1 MPTKEVSP
9 FLKKSLELAKLMY
22 SNFSFFLLVCI
33 YMSLPQFS
41 QAQQKPLSYLALG
54 DSYTIGEGVDVSERY
69 PMQLVQEWNKAAKIP
84 FASPLIIAKTGC
96 TVDELEA
103 GIQAT
108 PTAAEGYDLVT
119 LLIGVN
125 NQYRGRSLES
135 FAVDFEK
142 MLQRA
147 ISFARGKKKRVVV
160 LSIPDW
166 GVTPFAIRKG
176 VDPAQVAEGIDAY
189 NETKKAICAKNGVK
203 FIDITSEYRIA
214 GALPEGVVADELHP
228 SSLIYKKWME
238 KLLIV
243 VQKMNF

>member
-1 MPTKEVSP
+1 MFAAHP
-9 FLKKSLELAKLMY
+9 
-22 SNFSFFLLVCI
+22 
-33 YMSLPQFS
+33 S
-41 QAQQKPLSYLALG
+41 QAQQKPLTYLALG
-54 DSYTIGEGVDVSERY
+54 DSYTIGEGVELSDRY
-69 PMQLVQEWNKAAKIP
+69 PVQLVQEWNKTAKTR
-84 FASPLIIAKTGC
+84 FDSPLIIAKTGW

-125 NQYRGRSLES
+125 NQYRGRSVES
-135 FAVDFEK
+135 YALDFEK

-147 ISFARGKKKRVVV
+147 IAFARGNKAHVIV

-166 GVTPFAIRKG
+166 GVTPFAISKG
-176 VDPAQVAEGIDAY
+176 VDPAKVASEIDDY

-203 FIDITSEYRIA
+203 YIDITAEYRLA

-238 KLLIV
+238 KLLLE
-243 VQKMNF
+243 VQNMNF

>member
-1 MPTKEVSP
+1 
-9 FLKKSLELAKLMY
+9 MY
-22 SNFSFFLLVCI
+22 SNFSILLLVCI
-33 YMSLPQFS
+33 SMSISQFS
-41 QAQQKPLSYLALG
+41 QAQQKSLTYLALG
-54 DSYTIGEGVDVSERY
+54 DSYTIGEGVDASDRY
-69 PMQLVQEWNKAAKIP
+69 PMQLVQEWNKAAKKP
-84 FASPLIIAKTGC
+84 FASPLIIAKTGW

-125 NQYRGRSLES
+125 NQYRGRSVES
-135 FAVDFEK
+135 YSLDFEK

-147 ISFARGKKKRVVV
+147 IAFARGNKAHVIV

-166 GVTPFAIRKG
+166 GVTPFAMSKG
-176 VDPAQVAEGIDAY
+176 VDPTQVAKQIDAY
-189 NETKKAICAKNGVK
+189 NEIKKAICVKNGVK
-203 FIDITSEYRIA
+203 YIDITAEYRIA

-238 KLLIV
+238 KLLLEV
-243 VQKMNF
+243 ENMNF

>member
-1 MPTKEVSP
+1 MQY
-9 FLKKSLELAKLMY
+9 L
-22 SNFSFFLLVCI
+22 FSFLLLFCI
-33 YMSLPQFS
+33 TMFAAHPS
-41 QAQQKPLSYLALG
+41 QAQQKSLTYLALG
-54 DSYTIGEGVDVSERY
+54 DSYTIGEGVELGDRY
-69 PMQLVQEWNKAAKIP
+69 PVQLVQEWNKTAKTR
-84 FASPLIIAKTGC
+84 FDSPLIIAKTGW

-125 NQYRGRSLES
+125 NQYRGRSVES
-135 FAVDFEK
+135 YALDFEK

-147 ISFARGKKKRVVV
+147 IAFARGNKAHVIV

-166 GVTPFAIRKG
+166 GVTPFAISKG
-176 VDPAQVAEGIDAY
+176 VNPTQVANQIDAY

-203 FIDITSEYRIA
+203 FIDITAEYRIS

-228 SSLIYKKWME
+228 SSLIYKSWME
-238 KLLIV
+238 KLLLEV
-243 VQKMNF
+243 ENMNF

>member
-1 MPTKEVSP
+1 MSASVS
-9 FLKKSLELAKLMY
+9 
-22 SNFSFFLLVCI
+22 
-33 YMSLPQFS
+33 S
-41 QAQQKPLSYLALG
+41 QAQQKSLTYLALG
-54 DSYTIGEGVDVSERY
+54 DSYTIGEGVELSDRY
-69 PMQLVQEWNKAAKIP
+69 PVQLVQEWNKTAKNQ
-84 FASPLIIAKTGC
+84 FASPLIIAKTGW

-125 NQYRGRSLES
+125 NQYRGRTVES
-135 FAVDFEK
+135 YAQDFEK
-142 MLQRA
+142 MLLRA
-147 ISFARGKKKRVVV
+147 IAFARGNKAQVIV

-166 GVTPFAIRKG
+166 GVTPFAISKG
-176 VDPAQVAEGIDAY
+176 VNPTQVANQIDAY

-203 FIDITSEYRIA
+203 YIDITAEYRIA

-228 SSLIYKKWME
+228 SSLIYKSWME
-238 KLLIV
+238 KLLLE